1 MVRIVGEGSHGWSK
15 GRQINIE
22 NKDDNFDV
30 WLKADV
36 GWKQR
41 KLRFV
46 NNYHQRLKI
55 LSLRG
60 KKF

>member
-30 WLKADV
+30 WLKA
-36 GWKQR
+36 GWKER

-46 NNYHQRLKI
+46 NNYHQRLENFEFEREKV
-55 LSLRG
+55 L
-60 KKF
+60 K

>member
-30 WLKADV
+30 WLKAV
-36 GWKQR
+36 EAAQVEICK
-41 KLRFV
+41 
-46 NNYHQRLKI
+46 
-55 LSLRG
+55 
-60 KKF
+60 